1 MANRDIVTRG
11 GKGSDLDATDH
22 DQNHKSFA
30 GTVEEQT
37 GTTYTV
43 IYTDQNK
50 TIELNNAS
58 MVCTLTAIA
67 TIHGQID
74 TDNFKVTLVNT
85 NSTAAT
91 VNRSSTDTFIGG
103 ATSITLQQGES
114 ITLQTDTTG
123 AIWNIKSNYVPF
135 KGCFITLDT
144 NQSIS
149 NNTQT
154 AIIFDTGNATEVYDY
169 GGFHDLATNPT
180 RLTIPT
186 GVSKVRI
193 TAQGYF
199 DTLAGITN
207 AGQLNLSL
215 RIDGSA
221 TINGTS
227 IADTYYMDSIGAAQI
242 NRLNFIS
249 PILEVSAASYIELYC
264 YQTTGAAL
272 NMSAG
277 ATWVALEVIE

>member
-11 GKGSDLDATDH
+11 GKGSALSSTDY
-22 DQNHKSFA
+22 DQNVKSHD
-30 GTVEEQT
+30 GTVEQQT

-43 IYTDQNK
+43 VYTDQNK

-123 AIWNIKSNYVPF
+123 AIWNIKSNYYPF
-135 KGCFITLDT
+135 KGCFVTLDT
-144 NQSIS
+144 SQSIP
-149 NNTQT
+149 NNTYT
-154 AIIFDTGNATEVYDY
+154 AIVFDTGNATEVYDY
-169 GGFHDLATNPT
+169 GSFHDLATNPS
-180 RLTIPT
+180 RLTIPA
-186 GVSKVRI
+186 GVSKVRVNARI
-193 TAQGYF
+193 QFVG
-199 DTLAGITN
+199 GSGTN
-207 AGQLNLSL
+207 AQHRAALYKG
-215 RIDGSA
+215 GSG
-221 TINGTS
+221 TINGTV
-227 IADTYYMDSIGAAQI
+227 IDNIVMDDASVGFIPEC
-242 NRLNFIS
+242 NFVS
-249 PILEVSAASYIELYC
+249 PVLEVSATNYLELYA
-264 YQTTGAAL
+264 YQNTGGAVNAVG
-272 NMSAG
+272 G